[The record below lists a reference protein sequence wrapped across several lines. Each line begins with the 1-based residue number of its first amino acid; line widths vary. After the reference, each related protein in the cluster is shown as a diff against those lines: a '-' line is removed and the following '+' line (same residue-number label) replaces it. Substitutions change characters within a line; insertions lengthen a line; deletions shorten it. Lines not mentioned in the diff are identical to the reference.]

1 MDFASTS
8 EPPFEKAYQTLFVD
22 KQESIKPPL
31 FNQVLDDGDVDD
43 DDKKCELPLID
54 ISRLNDYNK
63 EGCLECK
70 REIISASKE
79 WGFFQVVNHGIS
91 REVLEKTR
99 EEQVKFFRQT
109 FESKTKVII
118 RSRLDVKKMMMRSGS
133 ITNSI
138 NNSSEGS
145 CSSNNEVDMKKPIFG
160 DDIYRW
166 GTPTATSLDH
176 FSWSEAFHIPL
187 SSYDDDVASH
197 PKFKVQRFIMEEFAM
212 KVSSLADRIAEIL
225 AESLGHG
232 PEFFKEN
239 CLPNTCYLRLNRY
252 PPCPFPSQVFG
263 LMPHTDSD
271 FLTVLYQDHVG
282 GLQLVKN
289 GSWITVKPNPDALV
303 INIGDLFQAWS
314 NDVYKSVEHRVIA
327 NRQVERYSMAYF
339 YCPSYDTVI
348 RSCVEPPIYRD
359 FSFKEYREQVQEDVR
374 TVGYKVG
381 LLRFL
386 Q

>member
-8 EPPFEKAYQTLFVD
+8 EPPFEKAYRTLFVD
-22 KQESIKPPL
+22 KQDESIKPHL

-54 ISRLNDYNK
+54 ISQLNDYNK
-63 EGCLECK
+63 ERCLECK
-70 REIISASKE
+70 REIVRASKE

-91 REVLEKTR
+91 REVLVKTR
-99 EEQVKFFRQT
+99 EEQVKLFRQP
-109 FESKTKVII
+109 FESKTKEIS
-118 RSRLDVKKMMMRSGS
+118 RSRLDVKKMMSGS

-138 NNSSEGS
+138 SSSTDGS
-145 CSSNNEVDMKKPIFG
+145 CSSNNKVEMKKSIFG

-166 GTPTATSLDH
+166 GAPTATSLDH

-187 SSYDDDVASH
+187 SSYGAASH
-197 PKFKVQRFIMEEFAM
+197 PQFKDLRFTMEEFAM
-212 KVSSLADRIAEIL
+212 KVSSLAERIVEIL

-252 PPCPFPSQVFG
+252 PPCPLPSQVFG

-289 GSWITVKPNPDALV
+289 GSWITIKPNPDVLV

-314 NDVYKSVEHRVIA
+314 NDVYKSIEHRVIA
-327 NRQVERYSMAYF
+327 NRQVERYSAAYF

-359 FSFKEYREQVQEDVR
+359 FNFKEYREQVQEDVR
-374 TVGYKVG
+374 AVGYKVG